1 MFFFFVLF
9 FYMAKVYDKNYLTVQ
24 IVAVWMD
31 LGGADRRLS
40 GLSLDLG
47 LGHMCFTPK
56 FWYCFAL

>member
-1 MFFFFVLF
+1 
-9 FYMAKVYDKNYLTVQ
+9 MAKVYDKHYLTVQ

-31 LGGADRRLS
+31 LGGADERLS

-47 LGHMCFTPK
+47 LGYMCCTPK